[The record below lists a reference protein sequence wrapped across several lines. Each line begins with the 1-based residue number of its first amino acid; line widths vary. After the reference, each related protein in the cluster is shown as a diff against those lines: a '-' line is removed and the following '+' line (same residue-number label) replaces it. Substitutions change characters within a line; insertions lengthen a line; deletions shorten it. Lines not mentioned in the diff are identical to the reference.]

1 MLAMARVVS
10 ILLMTISMAALLVMV
25 MIVIVRHDDRSCN
38 RGGNPSPDRGATFS
52 YAFADCG
59 TRRSAGTCADDR
71 ARFTAH
77 GLTHRSARRAANG
90 TTYDRTGLA
99 FALGRYGSAYTSA
112 DCAADNSTGF
122 STYGL
127 TDSRASRSPHAAAN
141 GSLDSAVLSHGL
153 ASYEEK
159 GKSQNGKSHMSL
171 FIVNGDYLTRM
182 PGCAPTS
189 GDRMNGPPRSSLA
202 ASTMPS
208 DMPNFILRGA
218 KLATITVKRP
228 TSVAG
233 S

>member
-1 MLAMARVVS
+1 MLAMTGIVFVFLVA
-10 ILLMTISMAALLVMV
+10 ISMATLLVMV

-52 YAFADCG
+52 YVFADSR
-59 TRRSAGTCADDR
+59 TSSPAGACANDG

-77 GLTHRSARRAANG
+77 GLTHRSARRATNG
-90 TTYDRTGLA
+90 TAYDRTGLA

-141 GSLDSAVLSHGL
+141 GSLDSTVLSHGL

-171 FIVNGDYLTRM
+171 FY
-182 PGCAPTS
+182 S
-189 GDRMNGPPRSSLA
+189 
-202 ASTMPS
+202 
-208 DMPNFILRGA
+208 
-218 KLATITVKRP
+218 
-228 TSVAG
+228 
-233 S
+233 